1 MLMKISALFTFSYLL
16 FLGIVCVF
24 PTHCEILVFFFLA
37 MHYSGLKQTY
47 SVRVTLR
54 NALLTNA
61 KHEMNYAKLTS

>member
-24 PTHCEILVFFFLA
+24 PTHCEILFFFFFSYALLRFKA
-37 MHYSGLKQTY
+37 DIL
-47 SVRVTLR
+47 RVTLR

>member
-24 PTHCEILVFFFLA
+24 PTHCEILFFFLA